1 MCAFS
6 RFLTGPLTLLLL
18 NVGTLMAND
27 TLPLATGLW
36 QVTTTPE
43 FKGIPAN
50 PTPRIDRFCLDE
62 AAIKAGRI
70 PLRLAV
76 TCKIPGGKWE
86 GNQLVLSIVCD
97 DAPPDTPIV
106 NQLSAKGESLAGFIT
121 LNPAITYR
129 YAGKWLAAEC
139 R

>member
-1 MCAFS
+1 MRAFS
-6 RFLTGPLTLLLL
+6 RFFLAGTLLAL
-18 NVGTLMAND
+18 NANVPMAAD
-27 TLPLATGLW
+27 TLPLVAGLW
-36 QVTTTPE
+36 QVTTMPE

-86 GNQLVLSIVCD
+86 ANKLTLTIVCD
-97 DAPPDTPIV
+97 DAPPDTPIA
-106 NQLSAKGESLAGFIT
+106 NQISAEGQGLAGFIT